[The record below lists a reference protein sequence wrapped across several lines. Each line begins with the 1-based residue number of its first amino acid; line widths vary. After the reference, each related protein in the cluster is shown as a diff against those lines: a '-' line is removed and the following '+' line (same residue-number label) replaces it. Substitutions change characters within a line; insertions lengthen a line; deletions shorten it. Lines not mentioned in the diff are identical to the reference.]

1 MLITLKPLS
10 VAVETIGDLVILL
23 KRSLLIFIFS
33 RKRILAMNQFAFTVY
48 VSVDNVSFINRI
60 TKF

>member
-23 KRSLLIFIFS
+23 KHSLLIFIFS

>member
-10 VAVETIGDLVILL
+10 VTVETIGDLVILL
-23 KRSLLIFIFS
+23 KHSLLIFIFS